1 MADHVDE
8 IQREWRRERPDV
20 DPTPQ
25 AVIGRLH
32 RLGGLLMA
40 QLERVYA
47 EHGFSQ
53 GEFDV
58 LMTLRRAGKPYE
70 RTPGDLAA
78 RTMVTSGADSKRVD
92 RLERAGLVARRRS
105 EQDGR
110 GRVVAL
116 TPAGLAAA
124 DAAFTDHMT
133 NEHRLVADLDPQD
146 RADLARILSTWLV
159 QVDPGGVAPDT
170 TASDDA

>member
-1 MADHVDE
+1 MTDRPPSDHVE
-8 IQREWRRERPDV
+8 TIQREWRRERPDV
-20 DPTPQ
+20 DPSPQ

-40 QLERVYA
+40 QLETVYA
-47 EHGFSQ
+47 AHGLSQ

-58 LMTLRRAGKPYE
+58 LMTLRRAGDPYE
-70 RTPGDLAA
+70 RTPTDLAA
-78 RTMVTSGADSKRVD
+78 RTMVTSGATSKRVD

-105 EQDGR
+105 AEDGR

-124 DAAFTDHMT
+124 DAAYTDHMA
-133 NEHRLVADLDPQD
+133 NEHRLVADLSGRD
-146 RADLARILSTWLV
+146 RDDLARILSAWLV
-159 QVDPGGVAPDT
+159 RTDPDGVAPD
-170 TASDDA
+170 A